1 MTFLFG
7 AYRQIP
13 LYSNGPQTLFDL
25 HSYRHP
31 TAVFCAAVP
40 PHIPVSD
47 CPSHSTS
54 YPITFPST
62 TSNHLSRRRRLP
74 RDLFRS
80 TFRSRLHFSPR
91 PPVTTLPSMLAIC
104 VTPTI
109 RSLLRFFLYF
119 FDRRRPGNTNRCAYR
134 PPCFVLEQI
143 PSFCYSIQVVA
154 KKKVHKILITTPV
167 LRLTVWTVRQ

>member
-1 MTFLFG
+1 MTFFFG

-13 LYSNGPQTLFDL
+13 LYFNGPQILFDV

-31 TAVFCAAVP
+31 TAVFCAAAVP
-40 PHIPVSD
+40 PHVTVSD
-47 CPSHSTS
+47 CSSHSMS

-80 TFRSRLHFSPR
+80 TFRSRLSPPR
-91 PPVTTLPSMLAIC
+91 VTRVTTLPSMLALWC

-109 RSLLRFFLYF
+109 RSFLRFFLYF
-119 FDRRRPGNTNRCAYR
+119 FGRRRPGNTNRCAYR

-143 PSFCYSIQVVA
+143 PSFCYSIQVIA
-154 KKKVHKILITTPV
+154 KKNSS
-167 LRLTVWTVRQ
+167 